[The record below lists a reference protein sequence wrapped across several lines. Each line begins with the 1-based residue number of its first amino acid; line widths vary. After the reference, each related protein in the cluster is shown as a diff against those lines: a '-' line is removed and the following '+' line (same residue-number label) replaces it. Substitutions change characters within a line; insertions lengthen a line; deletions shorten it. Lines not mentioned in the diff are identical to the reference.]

1 VPPPALPFSPAAG
14 LPVPRT
20 LAGVEGLR
28 ALIGEPSTALVAVDF
43 DGTLAPIVAQPG
55 AARPHP
61 HASAALRSLADSIG
75 AVAVVTGR
83 PAGVAA
89 ELLGFTA
96 MAPPPNLSVVGH
108 YGLETWT
115 ATAGVVPVA
124 GVDPRRSE
132 RVDHVRSVLPGLLRD
147 VGAPPGTRLEDKGA
161 AMAVHVRE
169 TADPHAALEVLREPL
184 RRLAE
189 AEGLRLEPGRLVLE
203 LRPGGTDKG
212 TALISLVHA
221 FAARSA
227 CYVGDDLGDIAAYD
241 ALDDLRLK
249 GFPALA
255 VFSGTPDEPGL
266 GDLATRADLLLT
278 GPDAVVAFLERLA
291 VAVRPR

>member
-1 VPPPALPFSPAAG
+1 MPPSAPR

-20 LAGVEGLR
+20 TAGVEGLR

-61 HASAALRSLADSIG
+61 QAAAALRTLAASVG

-83 PAGVAA
+83 PAGLAA

-96 MAPPPNLSVVGH
+96 EPPGANVSVVGH

-115 ATAGVVPVA
+115 SAAGVVPDA
-124 GVDPRRSE
+124 GVGAASSRI
-132 RVDHVRSVLPGLLRD
+132 DHVRAALPGLLRD
-147 VGAPPGTRLEDKGA
+147 VGAPPGTRIEDKGA
-161 AMAVHVRE
+161 AVAVHVRE
-169 TADPHAALEVLREPL
+169 TADPHAALALLQAPL
-184 RRLAE
+184 QRLADSQ
-189 AEGLRLEPGRLVLE
+189 GLRLEPGRLVLE

-212 TALISLVHA
+212 TALVSLVHTCG
-221 FAARSA
+221 ARSV
-227 CYVGDDLGDIAAYD
+227 CYVGDDLGDIAAFD
-241 ALDDLRLK
+241 ALDDLRAQ
-249 GFPALA
+249 GFAALA

-266 GDLATRADLLLT
+266 AELAARADVQLA
-278 GPDAVVAFLERLA
+278 GPDAVVAFLEGLLI
-291 VAVRPR
+291 AVRSR